1 MSGVKRGNL
10 KSAKELNSS
19 ESEKLKTTSQQFGND
34 CVTNRRYYK
43 RPLTSS
49 ISQLDKAKST
59 CTELGFTLG
68 TEKHGDCVLKMMDN

>member
-1 MSGVKRGNL
+1 MFRIL
-10 KSAKELNSS
+10 KSAKKELNSS
-19 ESEKLKTTSQQFGND
+19 ESEKLEKLLSQQFGSEVALPTD
-34 CVTNRRYYK
+34 ATTNA
-43 RPLTSS
+43 PLTSS